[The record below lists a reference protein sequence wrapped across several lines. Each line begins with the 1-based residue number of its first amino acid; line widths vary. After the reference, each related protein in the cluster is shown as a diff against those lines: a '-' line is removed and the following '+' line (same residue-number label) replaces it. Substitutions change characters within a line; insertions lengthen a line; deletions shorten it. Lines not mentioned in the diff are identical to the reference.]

1 MAVTKT
7 KKKLTEAELV
17 DQQTA
22 PAAAQPATPA
32 DMAAVQQP
40 AMPAGTEPMADPNA
54 APADPNAPQEDVSTP
69 TEAQTPVAGMN
80 DDGSFNPPAPGMIP
94 SGWVNPADLQAALTM
109 TTGDAEVGA
118 TAPDAQVTDQPVVS
132 PEGQDMMGDAA
143 AAPAADSN
151 ALTPEDQNM
160 MESLTHQDFELLRE
174 YKRYKEEQDEK
185 CAITAQNDIQEE
197 GCKVVS
203 GFGEAHTEFKDAAL
217 HVDFGP
223 KCIVI
228 TSSDPIVRADLEA
241 KLLAA
246 GFGLT
251 NFIPGIADDAEKFET
266 KIIVSKNALEQKELA
281 WRDDAVEKHEAE
293 PVKDAETLV
302 SDSEDAPV
310 AAEKTEEVNKAEEKE
325 EEKKEEEKEEKEEPE
340 KKDDKKEDFKES
352 IELEDPVSNE
362 AGEDVAQETEDIMD
376 AAVAPSVAQTEAIKE
391 SKKRETLSES
401 IKRMFREAEQ
411 IPDSPEDL
419 PAPGEED
426 ILGEDEADVDGLFA
440 DETPEEGSLEAQLA
454 ALFDAPEEEG
464 DAETDGEEP
473 EAEAESDEA
482 KSKAAQAL
490 NIVADHLT
498 QEADRIAQEADHS
511 EEPEVEEP
519 EEEAED
525 LIPEDEEAVEE
536 EPADDEIEENFP
548 DPEPMEESVE
558 RIPVKMPS
566 RPFAKEEKPQRQ
578 VLRARESIQYPAGSR
593 PEENL
598 VHAYESSLAARRAA
612 MAKFRESFKASK
624 TNSRFSEA
632 LRQQP
637 VRTSEKLT
645 ERTENTNAWKNNRF
659 IERQQ
664 EIDALDYK
672 ELLRNGFLG

>member
-1 MAVTKT
+1 MAMTKT

-40 AMPAGTEPMADPNA
+40 AMPAGTDPMADPNA
-54 APADPNAPQEDVSTP
+54 AAADPVMDPNAPQEDVSTP

-118 TAPDAQVTDQPVVS
+118 TAPDAQMTDQPVVS

-143 AAPAADSN
+143 VPAADPN
-151 ALTPEDQNM
+151 ALTPEDQGM

-174 YKRYKEEQDEK
+174 YKRYREEQDEK
-185 CAITAQNDIQEE
+185 CAITAQNEIQEE
-197 GCKVVS
+197 GCKAVS
-203 GFGEAHTEFKDAAL
+203 GFGEAHTEFKDEAL
-217 HVDFGP
+217 HVDFGA

-228 TSSDPIVRADLEA
+228 TSADPIVRADLEA

-251 NFIPGIADDAEKFET
+251 SFLPGVSDDPEKFET
-266 KIIVSKNALEQKELA
+266 RIIVSKNALEQKELT
-281 WRDDAVEKHEAE
+281 WRDDAVETHEAE
-293 PVKDAETLV
+293 PVKVEGGE
-302 SDSEDAPV
+302 DSE
-310 AAEKTEEVNKAEEKE
+310 KKEEVPKAEPKAE
-325 EEKKEEEKEEKEEPE
+325 EEKKEEEPEEKDE
-340 KKDDKKEDFKES
+340 KKEDFKES
-352 IELEDPVSNE
+352 VELKDPISNE
-362 AGEDVAQETEDIMD
+362 AGKDVAQETEDLMD
-376 AAVAPSVAQTEAIKE
+376 DVVAPAVQRTEEIKE

-419 PAPGEED
+419 PTPGEED
-426 ILGEDEADVDGLFA
+426 LLGNEEADIDGLFA
-440 DETPEEGSLEAQLA
+440 EEEPEEGSLEAQLA
-454 ALFDAPEEEG
+454 ALFDAP
-464 DAETDGEEP
+464 AEDVEDGEVAEGE
-473 EAEAESDEA
+473 EAPVEDVKA
-482 KSKAAQAL
+482 KAAEVL

-498 QEADRIAQEADHS
+498 QEAAEEEA
-511 EEPEVEEP
+511 PVEEAG
-519 EEEAED
+519 EAED
-525 LIPEDEEAVEE
+525 LIPEDEEAIEE
-536 EPADDEIEENFP
+536 EPADNEIEENFP

-566 RPFAKEEKPQRQ
+566 RPFAKEDKPQRQ
-578 VLRARESIQYPAGSR
+578 ILRARENIQYPAGSR

-598 VHAYESSLAARRAA
+598 VHAYESSLTARRAA
-612 MAKFRESFKASK
+612 MAKFRESFKASR

-637 VRTSEKLT
+637 VRTSERLT
-645 ERTENTNAWKNNRF
+645 EKTENTNTWKNNRF

>member
-22 PAAAQPATPA
+22 PAPAQPASPA

-40 AMPAGTEPMADPNA
+40 AVPAGSDPMADPNA
-54 APADPNAPQEDVSTP
+54 PVDPAMDPAAQEEVSTP
-69 TEAQTPVAGMN
+69 TEAQSPVAGMN
-80 DDGSFNPPAPGMIP
+80 PDGSFMPPAPGMIP

-118 TAPDAQVTDQPVVS
+118 TAPDAQMTDQPVVS

-143 AAPAADSN
+143 AAPAEQVPAADPN
-151 ALTPEDQNM
+151 ALTPEDQGM

-174 YKRYKEEQDEK
+174 YKRYREEQDEK
-185 CAITAQNDIQEE
+185 CAITAQNEVQEE
-197 GCKVVS
+197 GCKAVA

-217 HVDFGP
+217 HVDFGA

-251 NFIPGIADDAEKFET
+251 SFLPGVSDDPEKFET
-266 KIIVSKNALEQKELA
+266 KIIVSKNALEQKELT
-281 WRDDAVEKHEAE
+281 WRDDAVETHEAE
-293 PVKDAETLV
+293 PVKVGGE
-302 SDSEDAPV
+302 DSEKKEEAP
-310 AAEKTEEVNKAEEKE
+310 KAE
-325 EEKKEEEKEEKEEPE
+325 EEKKEEEPEEKDEE
-340 KKDDKKEDFKES
+340 KEDFKES
-352 IELEDPVSNE
+352 VELKDPVSNE
-362 AGEDVAQETEDIMD
+362 AGQDVAQETEDLMD
-376 AAVAPSVAQTEAIKE
+376 DVVAPAVERTEEIKE
-391 SKKRETLSES
+391 SKKKRETLSES

-426 ILGEDEADVDGLFA
+426 ILGDEEADIDGLFA
-440 DETPEEGSLEAQLA
+440 EEEPEEGSLEAQLA
-454 ALFDAPEEEG
+454 ALFDAPEEAG
-464 DAETDGEEP
+464 DDEAVEEADGEEVGEEV
-473 EAEAESDEA
+473 EAEPSEA

-490 NIVADHLT
+490 NIVADHLN
-498 QEADRIAQEADHS
+498 QEADRIAQEADNF

-519 EEEAED
+519 ETEEAED

-536 EPADDEIEENFP
+536 EPVDDEIEENFP
-548 DPEPMEESVE
+548 DPKPMEESVE

-566 RPFAKEEKPQRQ
+566 RPFAKEDKPQRQ
-578 VLRARESIQYPAGSR
+578 VLRAREKIQYPAGSR

-598 VHAYESSLAARRAA
+598 VHAYESSLTARRAA
-612 MAKFRESFKASK
+612 MAKFRESFKASR

-637 VRTSEKLT
+637 VRTSERLT
-645 ERTENTNAWKNNRF
+645 EKAENPNTWKNNRF

-664 EIDALDYK
+664 EIEALDYK
-672 ELLRNGFLG
+672 ELLKNGFLG